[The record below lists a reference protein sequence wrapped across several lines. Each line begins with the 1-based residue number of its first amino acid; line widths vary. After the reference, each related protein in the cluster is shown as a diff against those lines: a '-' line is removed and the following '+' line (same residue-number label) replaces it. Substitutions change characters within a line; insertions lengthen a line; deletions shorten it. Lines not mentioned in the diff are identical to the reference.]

1 MRAAALSSGNV
12 TPGQLSGVRY
22 FIVADL
28 TIGGAQIL
36 AATAELEI
44 PWAAAGRTLSAS
56 HYLSRPIEV
65 TLDAGWGKPENAPGE
80 AVIEIPIAGR
90 LVELRRAGSLG
101 SGVRCEVFL
110 WAEGTDYT
118 AREVLVTGA
127 ARLVQWGADGE
138 AVVFNVRQDAGDAGA
153 PVRIGV
159 IDDSFAT
166 LGGGYTVDENLG
178 RPYPIVFGVGGPS
191 SPLTA
196 TVYRSEG
203 IPYSRSTGTPS
214 TYQRICV
221 AGHRVEAANVWIED
235 STGLIDQLPIT
246 YRQDGAG
253 GQFATVNLVGSSL
266 DTTEGTTY
274 AVKWAGSGGAL
285 VDEGRI
291 LTGAGALISYLL
303 SAARLPVDFARLAGA
318 RAALDAYAVGG
329 TIQEPVGALAY
340 VGDALAS
347 VLPFTLTSGPAGWW
361 PWPWPI
367 SPRRSEAVAEINP
380 ERGDVVRASELSLD
394 SGAVVN
400 DLTLAYG
407 YDMAKG
413 EPTRTAAAGG
423 LDSAAPLGDCI
434 NSQARYGVRSEFMDK
449 VSVLEAPGSA
459 ARAITARLLA
469 LAEPR
474 ARVAYDLATSYGW
487 LRPRQIV
494 VVSDADVG
502 AYGVAVVDKLT
513 LSEVGLTAEL
523 LILTPTGEP

>member
-1 MRAAALSSGNV
+1 MGAALSSGNI
-12 TPGQLSGVRY
+12 TPTQLSGRRF

-28 TIGGAQIL
+28 TIGGAQLL
-36 AATAELEI
+36 AATTELEI
-44 PWAAAGRTLSAS
+44 PWAATARTLSAS
-56 HYLSRPIEV
+56 HYLSRSIEV
-65 TLDAGWGKPENAPGE
+65 NLDAGWGKSENAPGE
-80 AVIEIPIAGR
+80 AVVEVPIVGR

-101 SGVRCEVFL
+101 SGIRCEVFL
-110 WAEGTDYT
+110 WVEGTDYT

-138 AVVFNVRQDAGDAGA
+138 AVVFNVRQDAGDSAA

-166 LGGGYTVDENLG
+166 LGGGYAVDENLG
-178 RPYPIVFGVGGPS
+178 RPYPIVFGAGGPP

-221 AGHRVEAANVWIED
+221 AGHRVEAADVWIED

-285 VDEGRI
+285 VEEGRI
-291 LTGAGALISYLL
+291 LTGAGHLISYLL
-303 SAARLPVDFARLAGA
+303 RTVRLPVDFARLAGA
-318 RAALDAYAVGG
+318 RSALDAYNVAG
-329 TIQEPVGALAY
+329 TIQEPVWALAY

-347 VLPFTLTSGPAGWW
+347 VLPFTLTSGPDGWW

-380 ERGDVVRASELSLD
+380 ARGDVSRSSELSLD
-394 SGAVVN
+394 SGDVIN
-400 DLTLAYG
+400 EFTLTYG
-407 YDMAKG
+407 LDVATG
-413 EPTRTAAAGG
+413 ETTRTNTAGG
-423 LDSAAPLGDCI
+423 LDTDAPLGACI
-434 NSQARYGVRSEFMDK
+434 NSQARYGVRSESLE
-449 VSVLEAPGSA
+449 SVVIEAPGSA
-459 ARAITARLLA
+459 ARAVTTRLLA

-474 ARVAYDLATSYGW
+474 ARVSYDLSTSYAW
-487 LRPRQIV
+487 LRPRQLV
-494 VVSDADVG
+494 MLQDADVG
-502 AYGVAVVDKLT
+502 AFGVAVIDGMT
-513 LSEVGLTAEL
+513 LSELSLNATL
-523 LILTPTGEP
+523 LILTPTGEE

>member
-12 TPGQLSGVRY
+12 TPAQLTGVRY

-36 AATAELEI
+36 AATAELAI
-44 PWAAAGRTLSAS
+44 PWAATGRTLSAS
-56 HYLSRPIEV
+56 HYLSRPVEV

-138 AVVFNVRQDAGDAGA
+138 AVVFNVRQDAGDTGA

-166 LGGGYTVDENLG
+166 LGGGYAVEQNLG
-178 RPYPIVFGVGGPS
+178 RPYPIVFGPQQSNSAVRPD
-191 SPLTA
+191 P
-196 TVYRSEG
+196 VRRSEALA
-203 IPYSRSTGTPS
+203 YSRSTGSPS
-214 TYQRICV
+214 TNQRICI
-221 AGHRVEAANVWIED
+221 AGHRVEATEAVIYD
-235 STGLIDQLPIT
+235 DDGGTDTLPIT

-253 GQFATVNLVGSSL
+253 GVFATVNLLGSALSV
-266 DTTEGTTY
+266 DDGMTY
-274 AVKWAGSGGAL
+274 SVKWSSDGGAL
-285 VDEGRI
+285 VDEGQT
-291 LTGAGALISYLL
+291 LTGAGHLISYLL
-303 SAARLPVDFARLAGA
+303 RAARLPVDFARLAGA

-340 VGDALAS
+340 IGDALAS

-407 YDMAKG
+407 YDMATG

-423 LDSAAPLGDCI
+423 LDSTAPLGDCI
-434 NSQARYGVRSEFMDK
+434 NSQARYGVRSESLES
-449 VSVLEAPGSA
+449 VVLEAPGAA